1 MSNTTRNAFL
11 GTVVLAAL
19 GSPMAASAQIAEE
32 ELGSPWGELFVHGE
46 FAVPVGDFAYE
57 ANLGWGGGLGAL
69 VYLHQE
75 RLAALRVEGSLL
87 SFGGESF
94 GHDWDDDVFFAEDG
108 DEWHYGED
116 HDGYRGGSSNYL
128 GSIGVGPQ
136 VYLASGTIR
145 PYVFGTVGMSYFS
158 ARQGISSS
166 YAGLED
172 GEIEHFAVPVEADFD
187 EWSLSLKGGAG
198 LSVLLSDGARPW
210 SMDMS
215 ASYQNTGAS
224 GHFIWTDFDEPGIP
238 EGHGRF
244 RDRHYRGAFAP
255 MPNRSS
261 QLTFRFGVSVGVS

>member
-1 MSNTTRNAFL
+1 MSNTTKTAFL
-11 GTVVLAAL
+11 GTAVLAAL
-19 GSPMAASAQIAEE
+19 VSPMAAGAQVAEE
-32 ELGSPWGELFVHGE
+32 ERGSPRGELFVHGE

-75 RLAALRVEGSLL
+75 RLAALRIEGSLI
-87 SFGGESF
+87 SFGDESF
-94 GHDWDDDVFFAEDG
+94 GYDWDDDVFYAEDG
-108 DEWHYGED
+108 GERHYGED
-116 HDGYRGGSSNYL
+116 HDGYGGGSSNYL

-158 ARQGISSS
+158 ARQGFSSS
-166 YAGLED
+166 YAGIED
-172 GEIEHFAVPVEADFD
+172 GEIEPYPLYVEPDFD
-187 EWSLSLKGGAG
+187 EWNLSLKGGAG
-198 LSVLLSDGARPW
+198 LSVLLSSGARPW

-215 ASYQNTGAS
+215 ASYQNMGSS
-224 GHFIWTDFDEPGIP
+224 GYFIGTDFDEPGIP

-244 RDRHYRGAFAP
+244 RDRDYGDAFAP